1 MNWFLMSLLIVV
13 NHKSPLFLMV
23 LSQQL
28 ITSSNLQEPDG
39 YAVALCVMP
48 ALPRRTI
55 TAHSTVMIWSTQMDA
70 RTEQSESPMD
80 CIRLQQEVHKVVAV
94 NFNVEYL

>member
-1 MNWFLMSLLIVV
+1 MSSLVVV

-48 ALPRRTI
+48 APPRRTV
-55 TAHSTVMIWSTQMDA
+55 TAHSTGMIWSTQMDA
-70 RTEQSESPMD
+70 RTEQSEV
-80 CIRLQQEVHKVVAV
+80 QQEVHRVVAV

>member
-1 MNWFLMSLLIVV
+1 MSSLVVV

-39 YAVALCVMP
+39 YAVALCY
-48 ALPRRTI
+48 A
-55 TAHSTVMIWSTQMDA
+55 
-70 RTEQSESPMD
+70 
-80 CIRLQQEVHKVVAV
+80 CAV
-94 NFNVEYL
+94 KEDHYCPQHRDDLEYTNGCQN